1 MLKAIPLHKLKIDSM
16 KFSFDRKEFIDALL
30 VGGSMAGKN
39 KNLPILDCV
48 KINIRG
54 ENSTISSYNGEAAIT
69 KRIRISSFEEAVMCL
84 NKQDLDSFL
93 RSLTDEVITIEYNDN
108 SIKINHKKGNLS
120 LPTFDVN
127 DFVKPNFEKDGD
139 SIKLNSSSLL
149 PIIVSANKFRL
160 SKDDLRPIM
169 SCINMNVTDKIIEI
183 SASDMMSLY
192 SSPIELGESNP
203 NFVLNLT
210 DVSIAPLKNMLEHCS
225 EVTII
230 NGERSF
236 TIKSDDAMLSAV
248 KVEGRYPNVKSVI
261 PQYENCTR
269 ICVNVKEFT
278 NAVKRCSMN
287 ADKSASIVTIESK
300 TTSFVEV
307 SSNDIDYNK
316 STIEYVD
323 CELDGNF
330 NKFSV
335 KYAQILN
342 VLSCIKSDNITI
354 IIKSE
359 RDPIIIRDELDKK
372 STYLLMPFL
381 SI

>member
-230 NGERSF
+230 NGERSY

>member
-1 MLKAIPLHKLKIDSM
+1 MKAIPLHKLKIDNM
-16 KFSFDRKEFIDALL
+16 KFSFNRNEFIDALL

-39 KNLPILDCV
+39 KVLPILECV
-48 KINIRG
+48 KLNVRG
-54 ENSTISSYNGEAAIT
+54 EKSTISSYNGDVAIT
-69 KRIRISSFEEAVMCL
+69 KRVSINSEEECSLCV
-84 NKQDLDSFL
+84 NKQDLDLFI
-93 RSLTDEVITIEYNDN
+93 RSLTDDVIDVEYSDNTIVL
-108 SIKINHKKGNLS
+108 KHKKGKLS
-120 LPTFDVN
+120 LPTFNVD
-127 DFVKPNFEKDGD
+127 DFVQPNIEKEGD
-139 SIKLNSSSLL
+139 SIKLNSYSLL

-192 SSPIELGESNP
+192 SSPIELGESHP

-230 NGERSF
+230 NSERSF

-287 ADKSASIVTIESK
+287 ADKSASIVTIESN
-300 TTSFVEV
+300 TPSFIEV

-342 VLSCIKSDNITI
+342 VLSCINSDNITI

-359 RDPIIIRDELDKK
+359 RDPIIIRDELAKK
-372 STYLLMPFL
+372 NTYLLMPFL

>member
-1 MLKAIPLHKLKIDSM
+1 M

-248 KVEGRYPNVKSVI
+248 KMEGRYPNVKSVI